1 MDRPHR
7 HLISVIALFST
18 LFALAGCKA
27 SGAGSAAKDSDGLT
41 IVRIGTEKVTSDA
54 GIFMAD
60 KLGYFKAAG
69 LKVRYVRLANAP
81 AITNALATGDL
92 EVAGASLA
100 PGIFSSLNSR
110 LDIKLV
116 GDKQSI
122 RPGVSATRL
131 AAKPQ
136 YVRGDTKETL
146 QALRGKKIAVHSK
159 LSIQVFMLNNLL
171 ARYGMSMNDFNVT
184 PVLSPDQISAFKGGS
199 IDAAVMLEPY
209 LTEGTELG
217 LVKQVSDL
225 TEGTPP
231 GGEVLTGLLYGKEFI
246 EKKKLGDAF
255 MVAYMR
261 GVRAYNDAIFGGK
274 GKAQAV
280 QIIAQETKAP
290 AALVGKSHPSG
301 LDPAQRLDVPYL
313 ERLQDFYVKQ
323 HLLPRPVD
331 VNKLVDTSFADHARA
346 KLGPYTIPSPSSDT
360 P

>member
-7 HLISVIALFST
+7 YLISVIALCST
-18 LFALAGCKA
+18 LFASVGCK
-27 SGAGSAAKDSDGLT
+27 STGAGSAAKDADGLT

-54 GIFMAD
+54 GIFLAD

-131 AAKPQ
+131 AARPE
-136 YVRGDTKETL
+136 YVRESEKATL
-146 QALRGKKIAVHSK
+146 EALRGKKIAVHSN

-171 ARYGMSMNDFNVT
+171 ARYGMSMSDFNVT
-184 PVLSPDQISAFKGGS
+184 PVASPDQVSAFRGGS

-209 LTEGTELG
+209 LTEGLQLG

-225 TEGTPP
+225 TAGTPRS
-231 GGEVLTGLLYGKEFI
+231 GEVLTGLLYGKEFTD
-246 EKKKLGDAF
+246 KPKLGEAF

-261 GVRAYNDAIFGGK
+261 GVRAYNDAIFGGRDK
-274 GKAQAV
+274 DRVV
-280 QIIAQETKAP
+280 QIIAQESNTP
-290 AALVGKSHPSG
+290 VALVAKSHPSG
-301 LDPAQRLDVPYL
+301 LDPEQRLDVPYL
-313 ERLQDFYVKQ
+313 KRLQDFYVGR

-331 VNKLVDTSFADHARA
+331 VTKLVDTSFADHARA
-346 KLGPYTIPSPSSDT
+346 QLGPYAAPSPSGDT
-360 P
+360 R

>member
-7 HLISVIALFST
+7 YLIAVIALCST
-18 LFALAGCKA
+18 LFALVGCGP
-27 SGAGSAAKDSDGLT
+27 SGAGPATKDANGLT
-41 IVRIGTEKVTSDA
+41 VIRVGSEKVTSDA

-69 LKVRYVRLANAP
+69 LKVKYVRLANAP

-131 AAKPQ
+131 EAKPK
-136 YVRGDTKETL
+136 YVKGSVKQTL
-146 QALRGKKIAVHSK
+146 EALRGKKVAVHSK
-159 LSIQVFMLNNLL
+159 LSIQVFMLHNLL
-171 ARYGMSMNDFNVT
+171 AKYGMSLDDFQIT
-184 PVLSPDQISAFKGGS
+184 PVQSPDQVSALKGDS

-209 LTEGTELG
+209 MTKGLELG
-217 LVKQVSDL
+217 MVKEVSDL
-225 TEGTPP
+225 TEGTPKS
-231 GGEVLTGLLYGKEFI
+231 GEVLTGLLYGKQLTEDH
-246 EKKKLGDAF
+246 KLGDAF
-255 MVAYMR
+255 MTAYMR

-274 GKAQAV
+274 NKQKAV
-280 QIIAQETKAP
+280 KIIAEQANVP
-290 AALVGKSHPSG
+290 AGLVAKSHPCG
-301 LDPAQRLDVPYL
+301 LEPDQRLDVPYL
-313 ERLQDFYVKQ
+313 KRLQKFYVGR

-331 VNKLVDTSFADHARA
+331 VSKLVDTSFAEHARK
-346 KLGPYTIPSPSSDT
+346 KLGPYTIPTPSGGAK
-360 P
+360 